1 MALQV
6 STALLDNGFHD
17 RSIADELHIP
27 IYRVEPRDASDRI
40 ASRLNRPRRKR
51 RLSRPLPSPISR
63 PPSRRPSRKTYPGG
77 TIVSAAKMSRGAQVR
92 YELSVKPTADA
103 APIPLLVSPEGV
115 ISTNAKGKAA
125 AGAPPAGRAREG
137 QARARQRRNRFPI
150 VDLPKP
156 VVKAIKDAYPK
167 NEITSAL
174 KLTQGSQVPLPSDA
188 ERRVERRTDAR
199 DGDG

>member
-1 MALQV
+1 MNFTFP
-6 STALLDNGFHD
+6 STALSL
-17 RSIADELHIP
+17 AMLL
-27 IYRVEPRDASDRI
+27 I
-40 ASRLNRPRRKR
+40 ASPHAESSPPQKAAQQTVAVAD
-51 RLSRPLPSPISR
+51 LPAAVTASVTKS
-63 PPSRRPSRKTYPGG
+63 YPGS

-92 YELSVKPTADA
+92 YELSVKPTLDA

-125 AGAPPAGRAREG
+125 AGAPPAGKGARKAG
-137 QARARQRRNRFPI
+137 AGAAAPQPFPI

-174 KLTQGSQVPLPSDA
+174 KLTQGSQVLFQVTLNDVSSVAPMHVTVTA
-188 ERRVERRTDAR
+188 
-199 DGDG
+199 DGQIQKR